1 MKQTTTKFEFT
12 VDNVAKWLKD
22 STDWLIDHQEGCCT
36 LKLDDRL
43 AICVGWS
50 NGFGD
55 EPREDI
61 IQAIDNLDYAVVAG
75 VKVWTSDDMRTDFD
89 FINFPFCKGGDVY
102 DDTYTIAKDEDFD
115 WLANALITDYEVLEG
130 LEIDKDGEIKEVQN
144 A

>member
-1 MKQTTTKFEFT
+1 MRMEFT
-12 VDNVAKWLKD
+12 MDNISKWLKE
-22 STDWLIDHQEGCCT
+22 STDWLIDNQQGCCT
-36 LKLDDRL
+36 LKLNDRL

-55 EPREDI
+55 EPREDV
-61 IQAIDNLDYAVVAG
+61 IQAIDNLDYAIVTG

-102 DDTYTIAKDEDFD
+102 DDTYTIAKNEDFD

>member
-1 MKQTTTKFEFT
+1 MRMEFT
-12 VDNVAKWLKD
+12 MDNVAKWLKE
-22 STDWLIDHQEGCCT
+22 STDWLIDNQQGCCT

-50 NGFGD
+50 NGFSD
-55 EPREDI
+55 EPRKDV

-130 LEIDKDGEIKEVQN
+130 LEIDKDGEVKEVQN

>member
-1 MKQTTTKFEFT
+1 MRKIEFT
-12 VDNVAKWLKD
+12 MDNVAKWLKE
-22 STDWLIDHQEGCCT
+22 STDWLIDNQQGCCT
-36 LKLDDRL
+36 LKLDDTL

-50 NGFGD
+50 NGFNDG
-55 EPREDI
+55 PCEDL
-61 IQAIDNLDYAVVAG
+61 IQAKDNLDYAVVAG

-130 LEIDKDGEIKEVQN
+130 LEIDKDGEVKEVQN

>member
-1 MKQTTTKFEFT
+1 MRMEFT
-12 VDNVAKWLKD
+12 MDNIAKWLKE
-22 STDWLIDHQEGCCT
+22 STDWLIDNQQGCCT

-55 EPREDI
+55 EPREDV

-102 DDTYTIAKDEDFD
+102 DDTYTIAKNEDFD

-130 LEIDKDGEIKEVQN
+130 LEIDKDGLIKEVQN

>member
-1 MKQTTTKFEFT
+1 MRMEFT
-12 VDNVAKWLKD
+12 MDNVAKWLKE
-22 STDWLIDHQEGCCT
+22 STDWLIDNQQGCCT

-50 NGFGD
+50 NGFSD
-55 EPREDI
+55 EPREGI
-61 IQAIDNLDYAVVAG
+61 IQAIDNLDYAIVAG

-89 FINFPFCKGGDVY
+89 FINFPYCKGGDIY

>member
-12 VDNVAKWLKD
+12 MDNIAKWLKD

-50 NGFGD
+50 NGFGN

-61 IQAIDNLDYAVVAG
+61 IQAIDDLDYAVVAG
-75 VKVWTSDDMRTDFD
+75 LKVWTSDDLRTDYD
-89 FINFPFCKGGDVY
+89 WINFPYYKSGDVC
-102 DDTYTIAKDEDFD
+102 DDTYTIAEDEDFD
-115 WLANALITDYEVLEG
+115 WLANALITDYEVLEEFTIETDG
-130 LEIDKDGEIKEVQN
+130 LIKE
-144 A
+144 AK

>member
-1 MKQTTTKFEFT
+1 MRMEFT
-12 VDNVAKWLKD
+12 MDNIAKWLKE
-22 STDWLIDHQEGCCT
+22 STDWLIDNQQGCCT

-50 NGFGD
+50 NGFDD
-55 EPREDI
+55 EPRKDV

-102 DDTYTIAKDEDFD
+102 DDTYTIAKNEDFD

-130 LEIDKDGEIKEVQN
+130 LEIDKDGEVKEVQN

>member
-1 MKQTTTKFEFT
+1 MRMEFT
-12 VDNVAKWLKD
+12 MDNIAKWLKE
-22 STDWLIDHQEGCCT
+22 STDWLIDNQQGCCT

-55 EPREDI
+55 EPRKDV

-75 VKVWTSDDMRTDFD
+75 IKVWTSDDMRTDFD
-89 FINFPFCKGGDVY
+89 FINFPYCKGGDVY

-130 LEIDKDGEIKEVQN
+130 LEIDKDGEVKEVQN

>member
-55 EPREDI
+55 EPRKDV

-130 LEIDKDGEIKEVQN
+130 LEIDKGGLIKEVQN

>member
-1 MKQTTTKFEFT
+1 MRMEFT
-12 VDNVAKWLKD
+12 MDNVAKWLKE
-22 STDWLIDHQEGCCT
+22 STDWLIDNQQGCCT
-36 LKLDDRL
+36 LKLDNRL

-50 NGFGD
+50 NGFSD
-55 EPREDI
+55 EPRKDV

-130 LEIDKDGEIKEVQN
+130 LEIDKDGEVKEVQN

>member
-1 MKQTTTKFEFT
+1 MRIEFT
-12 VDNVAKWLKD
+12 MDNVAKWLKE
-22 STDWLIDHQEGCCT
+22 STDWLIDNQQGCCT

-50 NGFGD
+50 NGFSD
-55 EPREDI
+55 EPRKDV

>member
-1 MKQTTTKFEFT
+1 MRMEFT
-12 VDNVAKWLKD
+12 MDNVAKWLKE
-22 STDWLIDHQEGCCT
+22 STDWLIDNQQGCCT
-36 LKLDDRL
+36 LKLDDHL

-55 EPREDI
+55 EPREDV

-130 LEIDKDGEIKEVQN
+130 LEIDKDGEVKEVQN

>member
-1 MKQTTTKFEFT
+1 MRIEFT
-12 VDNVAKWLKD
+12 MDNVAKWLKE
-22 STDWLIDHQEGCCT
+22 STDWLIDNQQGCCT
-36 LKLDDRL
+36 LKLDDCL

-50 NGFGD
+50 NGFSD
-55 EPREDI
+55 EPREGV
-61 IQAIDNLDYAVVAG
+61 IQAIDNLDYAIVAG

-89 FINFPFCKGGDVY
+89 FINFPYCKGGDIY

>member
-1 MKQTTTKFEFT
+1 MRMEFT
-12 VDNVAKWLKD
+12 MDNIAKWLKE
-22 STDWLIDHQEGCCT
+22 STDWLIDNQQGCCT
-36 LKLDDRL
+36 LKLDNRL

-50 NGFGD
+50 NGFSD
-55 EPREDI
+55 EPRKDV

>member
-1 MKQTTTKFEFT
+1 MRMEFT
-12 VDNVAKWLKD
+12 MDNVAKWLKE
-22 STDWLIDHQEGCCT
+22 STDWLIDNQQGCCT
-36 LKLDDRL
+36 LKLDDHL

-55 EPREDI
+55 EPREDV

-115 WLANALITDYEVLEG
+115 WLANALITDYEALEG
-130 LEIDKDGEIKEVQN
+130 LEISKDGLIKEVQN

>member
-50 NGFGD
+50 NGFGN
-55 EPREDI
+55 ESREDI
-61 IQAIDNLDYAVVAG
+61 IQAIDDFDYAVVAG
-75 VKVWTSDDMRTDFD
+75 LKVWTSDDLRTDYD
-89 FINFPFCKGGDVY
+89 WINFPYYKSGDVC
-102 DDTYTIAKDEDFD
+102 DDTYAIAKDEDFD

-130 LEIDKDGEIKEVQN
+130 LTIEKNGLIKEVK
-144 A
+144 

>member
-1 MKQTTTKFEFT
+1 MRMEFT
-12 VDNVAKWLKD
+12 MDNVAKWLKE
-22 STDWLIDHQEGCCT
+22 STDWLIDNQQGCGT

-50 NGFGD
+50 NGFGE
-55 EPREDI
+55 EPREDL
-61 IQAIDNLDYAVVAG
+61 IQSKDNLDYAVVAG

-89 FINFPFCKGGDVY
+89 FINFPYCKGGDVY
-102 DDTYTIAKDEDFD
+102 DDTYTIAKGEDFD

-130 LEIDKDGEIKEVQN
+130 LEIDKDGLIKEVQN

>member
-1 MKQTTTKFEFT
+1 MRIEFT
-12 VDNVAKWLKD
+12 MDNVAKWLKE
-22 STDWLIDHQEGCCT
+22 STDWLIDNQQGCCT
-36 LKLDDRL
+36 LKLDDCL

-50 NGFGD
+50 NGFSD
-55 EPREDI
+55 EPREGI
-61 IQAIDNLDYAVVAG
+61 IQAIDNLDYAIVAG

-89 FINFPFCKGGDVY
+89 FINFPYCKGGDIY

-130 LEIDKDGEIKEVQN
+130 LEIDKDGLIKEVQN

>member
-1 MKQTTTKFEFT
+1 MRIEFT
-12 VDNVAKWLKD
+12 IDNVAKWLKE
-22 STDWLIDHQEGCCT
+22 STDWLIDNQQGCCT
-36 LKLDDRL
+36 LKLNDRL

-50 NGFGD
+50 NGFSD
-55 EPREDI
+55 EPRKDV

-130 LEIDKDGEIKEVQN
+130 LEIDKDGEVKEVQN

>member
-1 MKQTTTKFEFT
+1 MRMEFT
-12 VDNVAKWLKD
+12 MDNISKWLKE
-22 STDWLIDHQEGCCT
+22 STDWLIDNQQGCCT

-55 EPREDI
+55 EPRKDV

-89 FINFPFCKGGDVY
+89 FINFPYCKGGDVY

-130 LEIDKDGEIKEVQN
+130 LEIDKDGEVKEVQN

>member
-1 MKQTTTKFEFT
+1 MRMELTM
-12 VDNVAKWLKD
+12 DNVAKWLKE
-22 STDWLIDHQEGCCT
+22 STDWLIDNQQGCCT
-36 LKLDDRL
+36 LKLDDCL

-50 NGFGD
+50 NGFSD
-55 EPREDI
+55 EPREGV
-61 IQAIDNLDYAVVAG
+61 IQAIDNLDYAIVAG

-89 FINFPFCKGGDVY
+89 FINFPYCKGGDIY

>member
-1 MKQTTTKFEFT
+1 MRMEFT
-12 VDNVAKWLKD
+12 MDNVAKWLKE
-22 STDWLIDHQEGCCT
+22 STDWLIDNQQGCCT

-50 NGFGD
+50 NGFDD
-55 EPREDI
+55 EPREDV

-115 WLANALITDYEVLEG
+115 WLANALITDYEALEG
-130 LEIDKDGEIKEVQN
+130 LEIDKDGLIKEVQN

>member
-1 MKQTTTKFEFT
+1 MRMEFT
-12 VDNVAKWLKD
+12 MDNVAKWLKE
-22 STDWLIDHQEGCCT
+22 STDWLIDNQQGCCT
-36 LKLDDRL
+36 LKLDDHL

-55 EPREDI
+55 EPREDL
-61 IQAIDNLDYAVVAG
+61 IQAKDNLDYAVVAG

>member
-1 MKQTTTKFEFT
+1 MRIEFT
-12 VDNVAKWLKD
+12 MDNVAKWLKE
-22 STDWLIDHQEGCCT
+22 STDWLIDNQQGCCT

-50 NGFGD
+50 NGFSD
-55 EPREDI
+55 EPRKDV

-130 LEIDKDGEIKEVQN
+130 LEIDKDGEVKEVQN

>member
-1 MKQTTTKFEFT
+1 MRMELTM
-12 VDNVAKWLKD
+12 DNVAKWLKE
-22 STDWLIDHQEGCCT
+22 STDWLIDNQQGCCT
-36 LKLDDRL
+36 LKLDDCL

-50 NGFGD
+50 NGFSD
-55 EPREDI
+55 EPREGV
-61 IQAIDNLDYAVVAG
+61 IQAIDNLDYAIVAG

-89 FINFPFCKGGDVY
+89 FINFPYCKGGDIY

-130 LEIDKDGEIKEVQN
+130 LKIDKDGEIKEVQN